1 MTTSPY
7 FTSTT
12 LRMLV
17 VLTWVSVTLTGCED
31 VMKEVTKKMPAGTDR
46 YLQTA
51 MPLGDAVLNRPKFT
65 EADEERMAQENAQ
78 KFEQKSK
85 IGDDIL
91 LDTYLNDMVQRIV
104 AVAHPRP
111 FTYSIRVVQDASI
124 NAFTFGGGIL
134 YVNAG
139 LLARM
144 ENESQLAM
152 VLAHE
157 IAHVTESHVV
167 KGIESNYGIQVLG
180 EFAART
186 ASASGKVTLP
196 PALLQKTYEYSMKAA
211 TSGHGRASET
221 EADVVGLEYMAKAGY
236 DVREAPRTFEQL
248 LKEYGDQGAMENFFY
263 GDHPTNKSRIEK
275 LTGLVQSKY
284 KNLAENRL
292 PDSNTNEFTKLTR
305 ELVLLVARSDYDRK
319 RFNTSAAMFRR
330 ALQAKS
336 DDPESHYYLG
346 KIALETGSGPDAP
359 KQAITHFVA
368 AIKANDKF
376 ADAYREMGL
385 AYYKI
390 GDRKTAI
397 AALEKYLSLNPGARD
412 ADRIKKSIQ
421 NLSSS

>member
-1 MTTSPY
+1 MLYGSGQQEVPAIMISPY

-17 VLTWVSVTLTGCED
+17 VLTWLSVTLTGCED

-46 YLQTA
+46 YLNTA

-104 AVAHPRP
+104 TVARPRP

-186 ASASGKVTLP
+186 ASASGKVRLP

-211 TSGHGRASET
+211 TSGHGRAW
-221 EADVVGLEYMAKAGY
+221 
-236 DVREAPRTFEQL
+236 
-248 LKEYGDQGAMENFFY
+248 
-263 GDHPTNKSRIEK
+263 TNGRNSSSSR
-275 LTGLVQSKY
+275 
-284 KNLAENRL
+284 
-292 PDSNTNEFTKLTR
+292 
-305 ELVLLVARSDYDRK
+305 
-319 RFNTSAAMFRR
+319 
-330 ALQAKS
+330 
-336 DDPESHYYLG
+336 
-346 KIALETGSGPDAP
+346 
-359 KQAITHFVA
+359 
-368 AIKANDKF
+368 
-376 ADAYREMGL
+376 
-385 AYYKI
+385 
-390 GDRKTAI
+390 
-397 AALEKYLSLNPGARD
+397 
-412 ADRIKKSIQ
+412 Q
-421 NLSSS
+421 NLSRLKVRW